1 MPRRRPPR
9 SASADDL
16 LTTLGRL
23 TAQAREGAE
32 KQRARVELAEALQ
45 REMLPAR
52 LPQLPGLRTAATYAP
67 ARHGLDIGGDWYD
80 GFPLPDGSLAFC
92 IGDVQGHDVEAAAF
106 MGQIRF
112 GLRAVA
118 VHAADPGE
126 VLSRANDLL
135 LSVDCGLF
143 ATCTFLRF
151 DPAAWE
157 LTSARA
163 GHVPAIW
170 ATTDGR
176 FGLADDPG
184 GLPLGIVPGEEY
196 PVTRRRLAMGGAFTL
211 VTDGVVEGPSFP
223 MEAGLTQVMRLVR
236 ANAGSDPAAVA
247 AAVMSVAELTGHTD
261 DSAVIVLRFDGAGG
275 QEWVK
280 RERGVRVVAGA
291 RPTALSDG

>member
-1 MPRRRPPR
+1 MLRRRPAR

-16 LTTLGRL
+16 LSTLGRL

-45 REMLPAR
+45 REMLPAA
-52 LPQLPGLRTAATYAP
+52 LPGVPGLRAAATYAP

-80 GFPLPDGSLAFC
+80 GFRLPDASLAFC

-118 VHAADPGE
+118 GHAADPGE

-135 LSVDCGLF
+135 VSVDCGLF
-143 ATCTFLRF
+143 ATCTFVRF

-157 LTSARA
+157 LSSARA
-163 GHVPAIW
+163 GHVPGIW

-176 FGLADDPG
+176 SGLADDPG
-184 GLPLGIVPGEEY
+184 GLPLGIMPGESY
-196 PVTRRRLAMGGAFTL
+196 PVSHHRFATAGAFVL
-211 VTDGVVEGPSFP
+211 LTDGVVEGPSFP
-223 MEAGLTQVMRLVR
+223 IEAGLTQVTRLVS
-236 ANAGSDPAAVA
+236 ANADREPATVA
-247 AAVMSVAELTGHTD
+247 DAAISVAEFTGHTD
-261 DSAVIVLRFDGAGG
+261 DSAVLALRFDAVPPEAG
-275 QEWVK
+275 
-280 RERGVRVVAGA
+280 
-291 RPTALSDG
+291 

>member
-1 MPRRRPPR
+1 MLRRRPPR

-32 KQRARVELAEALQ
+32 RQQARVELAEALQ
-45 REMLPAR
+45 REMLPTR
-52 LPQLPGLRTAATYAP
+52 LPELPGLRTAASYAP

-106 MGQIRF
+106 MGQIRL

-143 ATCTFLRF
+143 ATCTFVRF
-151 DPAAWE
+151 DPVTWE
-157 LTSARA
+157 LSSARA
-163 GHVPAIW
+163 GHIPGIW

-176 FGLADDPG
+176 SGITNDPG
-184 GLPLGIVPGEEY
+184 GVPLGIVPGEDY
-196 PVTRRRLAMGGAFTL
+196 PVTHRRLDSAGAFVL
-211 VTDGVVEGPSFP
+211 LTDGVVEGPAFP
-223 MEAGLTQVMRLVR
+223 IERGLHQVTRLVS
-236 ANAGSDPAAVA
+236 ANAAGDPDVVA
-247 AAVMSVAELTGHTD
+247 AAAMSVAELTGHTD
-261 DSAVIVLRFDGAGG
+261 DSAVIVLRFDGGAARGR
-275 QEWVK
+275 VK
-280 RERGVRVVAGA
+280 HGAGA
-291 RPTALSDG
+291 RVAADARRSALSDG

>member
-1 MPRRRPPR
+1 MLRRRPPR

-45 REMLPAR
+45 HEMLPAV
-52 LPQLPGLRTAATYAP
+52 LPGTPGLRAAATYAP

-80 GFPLPDGSLAFC
+80 GFTLPDGSLAFC

-118 VHAADPGE
+118 GHAADPGE

-135 LSVDCGLF
+135 VSVDCGLF
-143 ATCTFLRF
+143 ATCTFVRF

-157 LTSARA
+157 LSSARA
-163 GHVPAIW
+163 GHVPGIW

-176 FGLADDPG
+176 SGLADDPG
-184 GLPLGIVPGEEY
+184 GLPLGIVPGERY
-196 PVTRRRLAMGGAFTL
+196 PVTRRRFATAGAFVL
-211 VTDGVVEGPSFP
+211 LTDGVVEGPSFP
-223 MEAGLTQVMRLVR
+223 IEAGLTQVTRLVS
-236 ANAGSDPAAVA
+236 ANAGGDPATVA
-247 AAVMSVAELTGHTD
+247 DAAMSVAEFTGHTD
-261 DSAVIVLRFDGAGG
+261 DSAVIVLRFDATAPRAG
-275 QEWVK
+275 
-280 RERGVRVVAGA
+280 
-291 RPTALSDG
+291 